1 MISNMI
7 RNNWNGSADPTIRSS
22 SALYRELKSNAPNR
36 FCRTS
41 CITMNSMFVDCA
53 WCPVSRM
60 TFARSPSARQ
70 CSSEVPQSGT
80 SIV

>member
-1 MISNMI
+1 MLWHWSSMKFTPDPGRCALASVISNMI

-36 FCRTS
+36 PCRTS

-53 WCPVSRM
+53 
-60 TFARSPSARQ
+60 
-70 CSSEVPQSGT
+70 
-80 SIV
+80 